1 LEGIAAARASRSG
14 ESVRRLEGETNGEHG
29 GEGRARDRR
38 GVGHRRATSIGLARE
53 AATVALLVRNA
64 DRGEQALRDVRARV
78 PEAKLELLECDLAS
92 QESIRDAS
100 GRFLASH
107 DRLDVLVNA
116 AGVFVKEKELTVDG
130 IERTFA
136 TNYLAY
142 FLLTNELLPLLRES
156 APARVVNVS
165 SKYGRTTLDFADL
178 QKLQTPY
185 SYLKSTPQTMLARV
199 LFTQELAH
207 RLDGSGVVAN
217 TLHPGLVAKTR
228 LLNDTRG
235 PFKLITDTFGST
247 PEMAADTVLWLAT
260 APETATITG
269 KMFSNRKE
277 ISTPGQGSDD
287 AARKRLWEEGEKLTR
302 MT

>member
-38 GVGHRRATSIGLARE
+38 GVGHRSATSIGLARE

-269 KMFSNRKE
+269 KMFSKRKE

-287 AARKRLWEEGEKLTR
+287 AVRKRLWEESEKLTR